1 MRILVADDDPSIRT
15 ILDLS
20 IKKLG
25 HEATLVENGREAWD
39 EHRRNAYPLII
50 CDWMMPLLSG
60 PELCRAIRAVSQ
72 EQYTS
77 FIILTALNSKSNFV
91 EAFNAGADD
100 FMTKPVDMDEL
111 KARVGVAER
120 IVNLHSRV
128 TMLEGLLSICAYCKK
143 IRDENSS
150 WQHVERYIASRA
162 AVNFSHAICPH
173 CKEKA
178 IR

>member
-1 MRILVADDDPSIRT
+1 MRILVADDDPSIRH
-15 ILDLS
+15 ILELA

-25 HEATLVENGREAWD
+25 HEPTLVEDGRDAW
-39 EHRRNAYPLII
+39 EVHRKAAFPLII
-50 CDWMMPLLSG
+50 CDWMMPMLSG
-60 PELCRAIRAVSQ
+60 PELCRAIRGLSQ
-72 EQYTS
+72 ENYTS

-128 TMLEGLLSICAYCKK
+128 SMLEGLLSICAYCKK
-143 IRDENSS
+143 IRDENAQ

-162 AVNFSHAICPH
+162 AVNFSHAICPI

-178 IR
+178 EK